1 MLEVLLGHRT
11 IRFHVVSADAC
22 PRSYQLAYEWTID
35 SILME
40 SSHKF
45 DNRFTELRSSF
56 FKVILLLGIRILGL
70 ICHLNFEI
78 WHSAGWGVTEG
89 IAPYFVSSMLKLY
102 EPGPPLI
109 GETHTLENLRFSMAS
124 SELLNAL
131 AKA

>member
-89 IAPYFVSSMLKLY
+89 IAPYFVSSMPKLY
-102 EPGPPLI
+102 EPPLPPMELI
-109 GETHTLENLRFSMAS
+109 QTFENLAFPSES
-124 SELLNAL
+124 SELRKSRA
-131 AKA
+131 